1 MTTPAAKYTAYSIEA
16 GRFGLDG
23 GAMFGVVPRPLWSKK
38 SQPDEAGRIPLST
51 RCLLLEGE
59 GRLILIDVGIG
70 DKFDTK
76 RRGIYAMQ
84 EGPSLVDGIR
94 AAGFDPKD
102 VTDVVL
108 THLHFDHC
116 GGATA
121 YSDGRSRVI
130 FDRAVH
136 HVQRA
141 HWEWAMASN
150 PREKAS
156 FLAENL
162 EPLKAEGN
170 LNLIDGAGP
179 ILPGIRVQPVNGHT
193 EAQQII
199 HIDGAGDQH
208 LVYVADLIPTTA
220 HLSPVWGMSYDLLPL
235 VTIQEK
241 TDFLKQA
248 AQGNWRL
255 FFEHDPFVE
264 SATVVMGERRAEL
277 ADHVA
282 A

>member
-1 MTTPAAKYTAYSIEA
+1 
-16 GRFGLDG
+16 
-23 GAMFGVVPRPLWSKK
+23 MFGVVPRPLWSKK
-38 SQPDEAGRIPLST
+38 SEPDDAGRIPLST

-70 DKFDTK
+70 DKFDAK
-76 RRGIYAMQ
+76 HRGIYAMQ
-84 EGPSLVDGIR
+84 EGPSLVDGVR
-94 AAGFDPKD
+94 AAGFDTSD
-102 VTDVVL
+102 VTDVIL

-121 YSDGRSRVI
+121 YRDGTSRIV
-130 FDRAVH
+130 FDRATH

-141 HWEWAMASN
+141 HWDWALASN

-156 FLAENL
+156 FLGENL
-162 EPLKAEGN
+162 EPLRGEGN
-170 LNLIDGAGP
+170 LNLIDGAQV
-179 ILPGIRVQPVNGHT
+179 IMPGIRVEPVNGHT

-199 HIDGAGDQH
+199 HIDGAGDEH
-208 LVYVADLIPTTA
+208 LVYVADLMPTTA

-248 AQGNWRL
+248 VAGNWRL
-255 FFEHDPFVE
+255 FFEHDPFIE
-264 SATVVMGERRAEL
+264 SAAVVMGDRRAQL
-277 ADHVA
+277 TDHVA